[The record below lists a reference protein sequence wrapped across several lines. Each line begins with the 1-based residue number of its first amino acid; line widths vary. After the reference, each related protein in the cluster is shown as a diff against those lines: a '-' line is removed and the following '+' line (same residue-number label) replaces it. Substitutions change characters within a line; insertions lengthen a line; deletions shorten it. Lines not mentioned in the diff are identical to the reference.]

1 MPNDQ
6 SQNYSEGKSKKVAV
20 MTRAANGVGKSI
32 AIDFAR
38 AGYIMMINDV
48 VERELKQTVRD
59 ILSSLSQNIISRN
72 MNNNAINQNNHISYF
87 AGDISKEEISISLME
102 ETIKRFG
109 TIDVLINNA
118 TISQQSIA
126 SQLYEM
132 SAAAATNTK
141 ASTNTSTN
149 YQEEGQPSPY
159 FTVEEYG
166 ITDTNLKGIYF
177 CIRELVKQLL
187 IYKNLDSNGTIKKSN
202 NNIKKK
208 VDCSIINIASC
219 YNTIPSSQSD
229 AYTFSQ
235 SGIDPFTSS
244 RSSIKSLTESIALQ
258 LANKGIRV
266 NAIAPGVI
274 DSDISNEILEDDEK
288 KDQMERE
295 IPFQRIGQAQEIAKI
310 ALFLASEASSYVT
323 GTMIYS
329 DGGLSLRDSR

>member
-1 MPNDQ
+1 MPNDESHGDAQ
-6 SQNYSEGKSKKVAV
+6 DNSKKVVV

-38 AGYIMMINDV
+38 AGYILMISDI
-48 VERELKQTVRD
+48 VEGELKQTVRD
-59 ILSSLSQNIISRN
+59 ILSLLSQNTISRN
-72 MNNNAINQNNHISYF
+72 MNNNDINHNNHISYF
-87 AGDISKEEISISLME
+87 AGDISKEEVSISLME
-102 ETIKRFG
+102 ETIKKFG

-126 SQLYEM
+126 SQSYEM
-132 SAAAATNTK
+132 SAAATS
-141 ASTNTSTN
+141 ASNNTSAN

-187 IYKNLDSNGTIKKSN
+187 IYKNLDSNGTIEKSN
-202 NNIKKK
+202 NNIEKK

-229 AYTFSQ
+229 AYAFSQ
-235 SGIDPFTSS
+235 SGVDPFTSS
-244 RSSIKSLTESIALQ
+244 RSNIKSLTESIALQ
-258 LANKGIRV
+258 LADKGIRV
-266 NAIAPGVI
+266 NAIAPGII
-274 DSDISNEILEDDEK
+274 DSNISNEILEDDEK
-288 KDQMERE
+288 KDQIECE
-295 IPFQRIGQAQEIAKI
+295 IPFQRIGRAQEIAKVT
-310 ALFLASEASSYVT
+310 LFLASEASSYVT